1 MHQFTRRLAVVSL
14 AFVGLACG
22 FALPMAAHADPLTPG
37 GHDSGVVTS
46 IGPGVVELGMDNV
59 LVLDF
64 RDDAVSSGGSVSGL
78 GVSFIGG
85 PTLRVFVMPNFSVAL
100 NLNLLLEKRTSTV
113 TDAAGAE
120 TKTLDDNSLGFVGT
134 VMADYYVRLGRGMF
148 FKPGLGGGGFFLS
161 HRLPGAVDGTRVIE
175 NSAGG
180 IVRAQLGLVYY
191 TSRRFNLKAGVDLLA
206 LFGSRKAQTDGAEAR
221 SLMEIHAGW
230 NVGFGY
236 VF

>member
-1 MHQFTRRLAVVSL
+1 MRHASRHPALASL
-14 AFVGLACG
+14 ALVALASG
-22 FALPMAAHADPLTPG
+22 FALPRAAHADPLTPG
-37 GHDSGVVTS
+37 GQDSGVVTS
-46 IGPGVVELGMDNV
+46 ISRGVVELGMDNV

-64 RDDAVSSGGSVSGL
+64 RDDAQPSGGSVSGL

-85 PTLRVFVMPNFSVAL
+85 PTLRVFVLPNFSVAL
-100 NLNLLLEKRTSTV
+100 NLNLLLEKRTSTL

-120 TKTLDDNSLGFVGT
+120 TTTLDDNSIGFVGT
-134 VMADYYVRLGRGMF
+134 VLADYYVRLGRGMF

-161 HRLPGAVDGTRVIE
+161 HRIPGATDGTRILE
-175 NSAGG
+175 SSAGG
-180 IVRAQLGLVYY
+180 IIRAQLGLVYY

-206 LFGSRKAQTDGAEAR
+206 LFGSRKAKTDGAEAR